1 MEPSG
6 DMKNK
11 ESRVGNMA
19 VRDEIIKTLEENRGT
34 YLSGEQLAKKLSV
47 SRAAVWKAIRKLQ
60 EDGFAIEGV
69 NNKGYKLAE
78 DTDVLSVQGTAKYL
92 DVECP
97 VRLEVF
103 RCINSTNLAL
113 RERTQEE
120 EGLVLAAM
128 EQTNGLGRLGR
139 SFMSPANTGIYFS
152 ILLKL
157 TTIAAVAVCEAIEK
171 YTDKKPQIK
180 WVNDIFIDSHKVCG
194 ILTQAAF
201 QMENLDPEY
210 VIVGIGI
217 NLYMPTEG
225 FGKELENI
233 AGSVL
238 QEKRGDH
245 KNKIRAET
253 RNRYFY
259 YYKNFAKKEFIAEY
273 KKRSLVLGKGIR
285 VVTKDGERKATALDI
300 DDMCHLLVEYEDG
313 TRENLSTGEI
323 SIRLQ

>member
-103 RCINSTNLAL
+103 RCINSTNPC
-113 RERTQEE
+113 T
-120 EGLVLAAM
+120 
-128 EQTNGLGRLGR
+128 
-139 SFMSPANTGIYFS
+139 P
-152 ILLKL
+152 
-157 TTIAAVAVCEAIEK
+157 
-171 YTDKKPQIK
+171 
-180 WVNDIFIDSHKVCG
+180 
-194 ILTQAAF
+194 
-201 QMENLDPEY
+201 
-210 VIVGIGI
+210 
-217 NLYMPTEG
+217 
-225 FGKELENI
+225 
-233 AGSVL
+233 
-238 QEKRGDH
+238 
-245 KNKIRAET
+245 
-253 RNRYFY
+253 
-259 YYKNFAKKEFIAEY
+259 
-273 KKRSLVLGKGIR
+273 
-285 VVTKDGERKATALDI
+285 
-300 DDMCHLLVEYEDG
+300 
-313 TRENLSTGEI
+313 
-323 SIRLQ
+323 

>member
-1 MEPSG
+1 M
-6 DMKNK
+6 
-11 ESRVGNMA
+11 
-19 VRDEIIKTLEENRGT
+19 TL
-34 YLSGEQLAKKLSV
+34 
-47 SRAAVWKAIRKLQ
+47 
-60 EDGFAIEGV
+60 
-69 NNKGYKLAE
+69 
-78 DTDVLSVQGTAKYL
+78 
-92 DVECP
+92 
-97 VRLEVF
+97 
-103 RCINSTNLAL
+103 
-113 RERTQEE
+113 
-120 EGLVLAAM
+120 
-128 EQTNGLGRLGR
+128 
-139 SFMSPANTGIYFS
+139 
-152 ILLKL
+152 L

-238 QEKRGDH
+238 QEQSGDI
-245 KNKIRAET
+245 KNKILAET
-253 RNRYFY
+253 LNRYFY

>member
-1 MEPSG
+1 
-6 DMKNK
+6 MKNK

-128 EQTNGLGRLGR
+128 EQTNGLGRLGTVVYVAGKYRNLFQYPVEAADCESGSDAAYDDRRCGSMR
-139 SFMSPANTGIYFS
+139 SNREIHGQETTDQMGQRHLYRFAQGMWYPDAGGIPDG
-152 ILLKL
+152 KL
-157 TTIAAVAVCEAIEK
+157 R
-171 YTDKKPQIK
+171 P
-180 WVNDIFIDSHKVCG
+180 G
-194 ILTQAAF
+194 IR
-201 QMENLDPEY
+201 D
-210 VIVGIGI
+210 
-217 NLYMPTEG
+217 
-225 FGKELENI
+225 
-233 AGSVL
+233 
-238 QEKRGDH
+238 R
-245 KNKIRAET
+245 
-253 RNRYFY
+253 RNRNQSVY
-259 YYKNFAKKEFIAEY
+259 AD
-273 KKRSLVLGKGIR
+273 RRIR
-285 VVTKDGERKATALDI
+285 QR
-300 DDMCHLLVEYEDG
+300 
-313 TRENLSTGEI
+313 TGEY
-323 SIRLQ
+323 RRFCPAGAKR

>member
-1 MEPSG
+1 
-6 DMKNK
+6 MKNK

-139 SFMSPANTGIYFS
+139 SFMSPANTGI
-152 ILLKL
+152 
-157 TTIAAVAVCEAIEK
+157 
-171 YTDKKPQIK
+171 
-180 WVNDIFIDSHKVCG
+180 
-194 ILTQAAF
+194 
-201 QMENLDPEY
+201 
-210 VIVGIGI
+210 
-217 NLYMPTEG
+217 
-225 FGKELENI
+225 
-233 AGSVL
+233 
-238 QEKRGDH
+238 
-245 KNKIRAET
+245 
-253 RNRYFY
+253 
-259 YYKNFAKKEFIAEY
+259 
-273 KKRSLVLGKGIR
+273 
-285 VVTKDGERKATALDI
+285 
-300 DDMCHLLVEYEDG
+300 
-313 TRENLSTGEI
+313 
-323 SIRLQ
+323 

>member
-1 MEPSG
+1 
-6 DMKNK
+6 MKNK

-78 DTDVLSVQGTAKYL
+78 DTDVLSVQGMAKYL

-152 ILLKL
+152 ILLK
-157 TTIAAVAVCEAIEK
+157 
-171 YTDKKPQIK
+171 PQIA
-180 WVNDIFIDSHKVCG
+180 N
-194 ILTQAAF
+194 Q
-201 QMENLDPEY
+201 
-210 VIVGIGI
+210 
-217 NLYMPTEG
+217 
-225 FGKELENI
+225 
-233 AGSVL
+233 
-238 QEKRGDH
+238 
-245 KNKIRAET
+245 
-253 RNRYFY
+253 
-259 YYKNFAKKEFIAEY
+259 
-273 KKRSLVLGKGIR
+273 
-285 VVTKDGERKATALDI
+285 
-300 DDMCHLLVEYEDG
+300 
-313 TRENLSTGEI
+313 
-323 SIRLQ
+323 

>member
-152 ILLKL
+152 ILLKPQIANQEVTLL
-157 TTIAAVAVCEAIEK
+157 TTIAAVAVCGQET
-171 YTDKKPQIK
+171 TD
-180 WVNDIFIDSHKVCG
+180 
-194 ILTQAAF
+194 
-201 QMENLDPEY
+201 QMGQRYLHRFAQGMWHPDTGS
-210 VIVGIGI
+210 ISDG
-217 NLYMPTEG
+217 
-225 FGKELENI
+225 EL
-233 AGSVL
+233 
-238 QEKRGDH
+238 RP
-245 KNKIRAET
+245 
-253 RNRYFY
+253 
-259 YYKNFAKKEFIAEY
+259 
-273 KKRSLVLGKGIR
+273 GIR
-285 VVTKDGERKATALDI
+285 DRWNRNQSVYADGR
-300 DDMCHLLVEYEDG
+300 
-313 TRENLSTGEI
+313 
-323 SIRLQ
+323 IR

>member
-103 RCINSTNLAL
+103 RCINSTNLHSVSGRRRKKAWCLL
-113 RERTQEE
+113 RWSRRTDSEDW
-120 EGLVLAAM
+120 G
-128 EQTNGLGRLGR
+128 GRLCR
-139 SFMSPANTGIYFS
+139 RQIQES
-152 ILLKL
+152 I
-157 TTIAAVAVCEAIEK
+157 
-171 YTDKKPQIK
+171 
-180 WVNDIFIDSHKVCG
+180 
-194 ILTQAAF
+194 
-201 QMENLDPEY
+201 
-210 VIVGIGI
+210 
-217 NLYMPTEG
+217 
-225 FGKELENI
+225 
-233 AGSVL
+233 SV
-238 QEKRGDH
+238 
-245 KNKIRAET
+245 
-253 RNRYFY
+253 
-259 YYKNFAKKEFIAEY
+259 
-273 KKRSLVLGKGIR
+273 S
-285 VVTKDGERKATALDI
+285 
-300 DDMCHLLVEYEDG
+300 C
-313 TRENLSTGEI
+313 
-323 SIRLQ
+323 